1 MPVNLSIRNV
11 PDEIAEKLRTRA
23 EHNHRSLQG
32 EMMAL
37 LEQSVANR
45 GLGEE
50 AREFQSQNRP
60 KLTLEEVVERA
71 KTRGPLRGEAE
82 RRKESVVEMIRR
94 MREERADHITQ
105 VLDDARRK

>member
-1 MPVNLSIRNV
+1 
-11 PDEIAEKLRTRA
+11 
-23 EHNHRSLQG
+23 
-32 EMMAL
+32 MAL